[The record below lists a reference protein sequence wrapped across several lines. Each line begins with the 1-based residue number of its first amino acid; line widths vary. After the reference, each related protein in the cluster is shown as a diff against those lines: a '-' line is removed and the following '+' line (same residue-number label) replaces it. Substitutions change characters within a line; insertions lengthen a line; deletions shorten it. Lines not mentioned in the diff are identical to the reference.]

1 MNLFRWFFSLFRGQ
15 KSGYSIK
22 DFWGRTI
29 HYNKYGEKIGYTVKT
44 FWGQRNRY
52 DANWNLI
59 SYSVRNFW
67 GGYNTYD
74 ANGNLISRSYK
85 NIFGGYNT
93 YDKYGNKKRV
103 SRKGFWDVMLHFD
116 IENPDPYESIVTVKR
131 TSSKKTTT
139 ASHYKNPSVQVDDDK
154 AYNSE
159 PSQQSKVSAS
169 APIATEPK
177 EKTTKSKAA
186 VSNSYT
192 ENVKANENVKKVVSD
207 EHVGVDVVSY
217 SKDVS
222 AGAVNPNRTSMYYQ
236 SVDEFLENKPIS
248 QHAKLLVFQYKKLEE
263 FPAIA
268 YLRGNMVRVEPL
280 LAGAEAFEFS
290 VSEIDKAKEVHVTG
304 LDMDVMD
311 NEFLTC
317 SMSELGK
324 EFEDLLPEYPFG
336 NDGMY
341 RTQYVF
347 ECGMVITEKSMK
359 ELRRILN

>member
-1 MNLFRWFFSLFRGQ
+1 
-15 KSGYSIK
+15 
-22 DFWGRTI
+22 
-29 HYNKYGEKIGYTVKT
+29 
-44 FWGQRNRY
+44 
-52 DANWNLI
+52 
-59 SYSVRNFW
+59 
-67 GGYNTYD
+67 
-74 ANGNLISRSYK
+74 
-85 NIFGGYNT
+85 
-93 YDKYGNKKRV
+93 
-103 SRKGFWDVMLHFD
+103 MLYFD

-131 TSSKKTTT
+131 TSSNKTT
-139 ASHYKNPSVQVDDDK
+139 ASPYKNSSVQVPDVK
-154 AYNSE
+154 VYNSE
-159 PSQQSKVSAS
+159 PSQQAKVLAF
-169 APIATEPK
+169 ATAATEPK
-177 EKTTKSKAA
+177 EKTTKSIAT

-192 ENVKANENVKKVVSD
+192 ENVKAAENVKKVVSD

-222 AGAVNPNRTSMYYQ
+222 AGALNPNRTSMYYQ
-236 SVDEFLENKPIS
+236 SVEAFLKNKPIS
-248 QHAKLLVFQYKKLEE
+248 QYAKLLVFQYKKLEE

-280 LAGAEAFEFS
+280 LAGVETFEFS
-290 VSEIDKAKEVHVTG
+290 VSEIEKAKEVHVTG

-324 EFEDLLPEYPFG
+324 EFDDLLPEYPFG

-359 ELRRILN
+359 ELRRILS

>member
-1 MNLFRWFFSLFRGQ
+1 MDG
-15 KSGYSIK
+15 
-22 DFWGRTI
+22 
-29 HYNKYGEKIGYTVKT
+29 
-44 FWGQRNRY
+44 
-52 DANWNLI
+52 NLI
-59 SYSVRNFW
+59 SYSVKNFW

-131 TSSKKTTT
+131 TSSKKTT
-139 ASHYKNPSVQVDDDK
+139 ASHYKNASVQVPDDK
-154 AYNSE
+154 VYNSE
-159 PSQQSKVSAS
+159 PLQQSKVSAS
-169 APIATEPK
+169 ATVATEPK

-192 ENVKANENVKKVVSD
+192 ENVKATENVKTTENVKKVVSD
-207 EHVGVDVVSY
+207 EHAGVDVVSY

-222 AGAVNPNRTSMYYQ
+222 AGAVNPNRTSIYYQ
-236 SVDEFLENKPIS
+236 SVDAFLKNKPIS
-248 QHAKLLVFQYKKLEE
+248 QYAKLLVFQYKKLEE

-268 YLRGNMVRVEPL
+268 YLCGNMVRVEPL

-290 VSEIDKAKEVHVTG
+290 VSEIEKAKAVHVTG

-311 NEFLTC
+311 NEFLAC
-317 SMSELGK
+317 SMSDLGK
-324 EFEDLLPEYPFG
+324 EFEKLLPEYPFG

-347 ECGMVITEKSMK
+347 ECGMVITEKSMD
-359 ELRRILN
+359 ELRKYNNKMF